1 MFCIHTTHSR
11 EDQVMNERTDQSP
24 TILIVDDEEHIVQL
38 LEMNLRTQG
47 LRSLA
52 AYTGEECL
60 QLAATEPVDVILLD
74 VMMPGMDGIE
84 TCRRLKQ
91 DTRTRHIPV
100 IIVSARS
107 EDDDRIRGLEGGAD
121 DYVSKP
127 FNMKELYLRIQAALR
142 QVEVLKS
149 LHVSTYEVGPLL
161 LDTRRHLVTFGD
173 QRLDLTL
180 TEFRILQ
187 QLMGHAGQVV
197 MREDLS
203 YEIFDKSPDEL
214 GRTIDVHIRHIR
226 KKMGQ
231 QGISGVEIQTIRGE
245 GYMLESTDR

>member
-91 DTRTRHIPV
+91 DMKTRHIPV

-107 EDDDRIRGLEGGAD
+107 EDEDRIRGLEGGAD

-149 LHVSTYEVGPLL
+149 LHVSTYAVGPLL

-226 KKMGQ
+226 KKLGQ

-245 GYMLESTDR
+245 GYMIESTDR

>member
-52 AYTGEECL
+52 AYTGEDCL

-91 DTRTRHIPV
+91 DMKTRHIPV

-107 EDDDRIRGLEGGAD
+107 EDEDAYAD
-121 DYVSKP
+121 WK
-127 FNMKELYLRIQAALR
+127 A
-142 QVEVLKS
+142 VLTITS
-149 LHVSTYEVGPLL
+149 ANRST
-161 LDTRRHLVTFGD
+161 
-173 QRLDLTL
+173 
-180 TEFRILQ
+180 
-187 QLMGHAGQVV
+187 
-197 MREDLS
+197 
-203 YEIFDKSPDEL
+203 
-214 GRTIDVHIRHIR
+214 
-226 KKMGQ
+226 
-231 QGISGVEIQTIRGE
+231 
-245 GYMLESTDR
+245 